1 MKRAVG
7 LFFLLIAL
15 PAAVSAQ
22 QKWFD
27 VVSPDTTVFIDFRVI
42 PDSLMVTGALTWS
55 FHAPTGMLRLTVDP
69 PAEVL
74 VSYRTYPITLPLP
87 IIRTRGQWDGSENG
101 DAPIL
106 IRRQDPLFG
115 DNRLQ
120 KSGSFTRGIQIGSD
134 RDLTL
139 ESGLQFDVSGYITD
153 SIFITASLTDRS
165 TPIQPDGTTQTLR
178 EFDQV
183 YVRLTHP
190 NASMQMGDIDVNL
203 DGSHFARFSRRLQ
216 GVEVRSK
223 TPAGSYTAAAAVMRG
238 NFRTATLRVSDGIQG
253 PYRLTGASDEPFVVV
268 LAGTERVYLD
278 GVLLR
283 RGQDQDYVI
292 DYGLGE
298 ISFTDRRLIRAD
310 HRIVV
315 DYQYLSSSYSRSLIA
330 AQATSPLLLD
340 GRMSFGFS
348 YIREADDIRFTESV
362 GITEQEREV
371 LRLAGDDRSLAVVSG
386 ADSVGF
392 RLDADYV
399 LYVKRDSLIGG
410 IPTTIY
416 EHRPGDPD
424 GVFRVFFSRVESG
437 TGSYRSMPSFAN
449 SVVYQFVGAGNGD
462 FEPFRTLIA
471 PQEQQLLSGYSS
483 IALSANIALET
494 EIMMSVL
501 DKNRFSQRD
510 NSDNVDYGWR
520 TAAVFSGRLSG
531 SAQHRYLG
539 RNVSFFDRIRDVEF
553 DDMWN
558 VPLNSTGEEI
568 VNDLDLTYS
577 ITERSNVRAF
587 GGLLR
592 RGVFEST
599 RAGFSVNTAE
609 PGYPALRAD
618 ADRASSNYGL
628 AARTDGD
635 IRYPWHVT
643 PVIRWDAEQ
652 LETVLDTRYVD
663 LTPGILVDPIG
674 WVNISVFR
682 GHRVDE
688 QKTSEQYL
696 RTAESTTWEGDV
708 TVDPGTWVR
717 TQNRMVFRN
726 RRFASD
732 RTSGVLNETSRGITL
747 RSDTDIDDPN
757 RAFSVQLSH
766 EVNTESRALLDETY
780 LEVGPELGQY
790 VWIDLNNDGVRQV
803 DEFFPE
809 TTPNEGTY
817 IKQFR
822 PSEEVFPIVS
832 VDSRVNWLIDPVHW
846 FPGNAVLS
854 QIRYRGSL
862 DLREQNRTQT
872 PSDIYLLR
880 WSAFQ
885 NDSTTVNG
893 RIRLTNH
900 IDLFQ
905 RSSSWSM
912 RLSSDVSRGKMQQVL
927 GPETSTQHRYGMMS
941 EYRFERVALVG
952 MEAENAG
959 RSVESRDAS
968 FRNMD
973 IDGWMIAPYVRFWP
987 TSAWQGHIRLSLQ
1000 QKRDEAPAEPID
1012 ASAVRVKVESTARL
1026 WTSWNVFSGV
1036 EFRSITLSGNPSP
1049 LSEFEL
1055 TEGAGIGR
1063 SVYWTMNVNV
1073 ATSQQVRA
1081 SLQYDGRTRQRG
1093 APIQTVRMTMTAVF

>member
-7 LFFLLIAL
+7 LIFLVLML
-15 PAAVSAQ
+15 NAAVSAQ

-27 VVSPDTTVFIDFRVI
+27 VVSPDTTVFIEFLVI
-42 PDSLMVTGALTWS
+42 PDSLTVTGALSWS
-55 FHAPTGMLRLTVDP
+55 FDSPTGMLRLVVDP
-69 PAEVL
+69 PSEVL
-74 VSYRTYPITLPLP
+74 VTYRTHPVTLPLP
-87 IIRTRGQWDGSENG
+87 IIRTRGQWDGGESS
-101 DAPIL
+101 ASPTIT
-106 IRRQDPLFG
+106 RRQEPLFG

-120 KSGSFTRGIQIGSD
+120 KSGSFTRGLQIGSD

-183 YVRLTHP
+183 YVRLIHP

-216 GVEVRSK
+216 GVEVRSN

-238 NFRTATLRVSDGIQG
+238 NFRTTTLRASDGIQG

-268 LAGTERVYLD
+268 LAGTERVFLD

-298 ISFTDRRLIRAD
+298 ITFTNRRLIRAD

-315 DYQYLSSSYSRSLIA
+315 DYQYLSSSYSRSLLA

-340 GRMSFGFS
+340 GRMAFGFS

-437 TGSYRSMPSFAN
+437 AGSYRSIPSFAN

-483 IALSANIALET
+483 ITLTSTIALET
-494 EIMMSVL
+494 EVMMSVL

-520 TAAVFSGRLSG
+520 TAAVFSGRLYG

-539 RNVSFFDRIRDVEF
+539 RNTAFFDRIRDVEF
-553 DDMWN
+553 DRKWN
-558 VPLNSTGEEI
+558 VPITAAGEDI
-568 VNDLDLTYS
+568 VNDIDLGYAIS
-577 ITERSNVRAF
+577 PQSRFRVF
-587 GGLLR
+587 GGFLR
-592 RGVFEST
+592 RGAFESN
-599 RAGFSVNTAE
+599 RAGFDLDTAE
-609 PGYPALRAD
+609 PGFPMLRAD
-618 ADRASSNYGL
+618 GERTSSTYGL

-635 IRYPWHVT
+635 IRYPWKLT
-643 PVIRWDAEQ
+643 PVFRWDAEQ
-652 LETVLDTRYVD
+652 REAERETRYLD
-663 LTPGILVDPIG
+663 LTPGLMMDQMG
-674 WVNISVFR
+674 WVSAAIFR
-682 GHRVDE
+682 GHRIEE
-688 QKTSEQYL
+688 QSKSERYL

-708 TVDPGTWVR
+708 VLDPGTWVR
-717 TQNRMVFRN
+717 TQNRLVFRN
-726 RRFASD
+726 RQFATD
-732 RTSGVLNETSRGITL
+732 PTSGVLNETSRGITL
-747 RSDTDIDDPN
+747 RSDTDIEAPN
-757 RAFSVQLSH
+757 RAFSVRFSH

-780 LEVGPELGQY
+780 LEVGPESGQY

-822 PSEEVFPIVS
+822 PSEDVFPIVS
-832 VDSRVNWLIDPVHW
+832 VDSRVNWVLDPVHW

-854 QIRYRGSL
+854 QIRYRGSF

-912 RLSSDVSRGKMQQVL
+912 RLTSDVSRGKMQQVL
-927 GPETSTQHRYGMMS
+927 GPETSTQHRFGVS
-941 EYRFERVALVG
+941 GEYRFERIALIG

-959 RSVESRDAS
+959 RSVESRDAA

-987 TSAWQGHIRLSLQ
+987 TSAWQGHIRFSVQ
-1000 QKRDEAPAEPID
+1000 QKRDEAPAQPVD
-1012 ASAVRVKVESTARL
+1012 ASAVRVKVESTSRI

-1036 EFRSITLSGNPSP
+1036 EFRSITLSGTPSP

-1063 SVYWTMNVNV
+1063 SMYWTLNVNV
-1073 ATSQQVRA
+1073 ATSEQVRA
-1081 SLQYDGRTRQRG
+1081 SLQYDGRTRQAG